1 MRDDHSNN
9 SPQSPTP
16 CDERHGFMAGDSDIV
31 CKLSTTTTKPY
42 ANVQLEGKSRTSA
55 QRPELALIRRLNNL
69 EAARAALQDW
79 RIKTFLAKYPLSCFT
94 NVGIML
100 DQILESLALVRVQN
114 VEEMESLS
122 PSWMLARRH
131 GAEVIELLNQVDR
144 DQGSV

>member
-16 CDERHGFMAGDSDIV
+16 CDERHGLMAGDSDIV
-31 CKLSTTTTKPY
+31 CKLSKTTKPY
-42 ANVQLEGKSRTSA
+42 ANAQLEGKFRTSA
-55 QRPELALIRRLNNL
+55 QRPELAIRRSNNL

-94 NVGIML
+94 DVGIMP

-131 GAEVIELLNQVDR
+131 GTEVIELLNQVDR
-144 DQGSV
+144 DHQGSA